1 MTACDVFPPHLR
13 HSIRPLGSV
22 AGITRRAALR
32 LSRTYRLTVL
42 GDVIGADGRIDLA
55 PVDGSGD
62 QELKD
67 AVSKALLALIASVT
81 KASSGFVSASELLV
95 ESSGSAL
102 KTFQENLDALFGGP
116 GIPLGTITEIA
127 GKAGLGKTQIC
138 LQLCATVQVPAEL
151 GGLGGRAVYL
161 DTEGDFC
168 GERMAE
174 VGEATKR
181 DVLAALQTQERNA
194 FEDHVFTDSVFYKR
208 IQSLEDLVKVVC
220 SLEDDIIKK
229 RPGIRLVV
237 VDSIAYHFRYLD
249 DEVKE
254 YAADF
259 KKRTPKLYRIAQIL
273 GRIAHEYGIAVVLTN
288 QMTTKF
294 QGKGA
299 LSTGRETPCLG
310 KSWSHC
316 STQRVILSRHPSA
329 DHIRVARLA
338 KSPITDTV
346 GPRSV
351 APYCITPD
359 GIRDLE

>member
-62 QELKD
+62 QVGHSKSSQSNLLDMYVLLQCPYFSYESVLSFESCISSPKPCLISTQELKD

-116 GIPLGTITEIA
+116 GIPLGTITGDTFNVQTQTRRAPTLLILLSEIA

-138 LQLCATVQVPAEL
+138 LQLCATVQVCISYLIAKLERIREHMLSQVPAEL

-174 VGEATKR
+174 V
-181 DVLAALQTQERNA
+181 
-194 FEDHVFTDSVFYKR
+194 
-208 IQSLEDLVKVVC
+208 
-220 SLEDDIIKK
+220 
-229 RPGIRLVV
+229 
-237 VDSIAYHFRYLD
+237 
-249 DEVKE
+249 
-254 YAADF
+254 
-259 KKRTPKLYRIAQIL
+259 
-273 GRIAHEYGIAVVLTN
+273 
-288 QMTTKF
+288 
-294 QGKGA
+294 
-299 LSTGRETPCLG
+299 
-310 KSWSHC
+310 
-316 STQRVILSRHPSA
+316 
-329 DHIRVARLA
+329 
-338 KSPITDTV
+338 
-346 GPRSV
+346 RS
-351 APYCITPD
+351 
-359 GIRDLE
+359 